1 LTGIAGE
8 NIKTETTMN
17 KFLITGFVILLS
29 VTSCLK
35 DLLCING
42 NSDLQTESRD
52 AEAFSAILNVTAVD
66 VIYHKADSTSI
77 TVKAESNLIPHISTK
92 TSDGRLE
99 IRTDP
104 KNACLDYNV
113 KPVITISSPELNN
126 LELTGS
132 GTITADTL
140 SGSTVSVK
148 LTGSGD
154 IRSAYI
160 SAGDFSYLVTGS
172 GNSNHDKVLCLNAD
186 FTITGSGDLNVKGNC
201 TNAKMKITGSGDI
214 KTGDF
219 KVSAADDVISG
230 SGNITTYVEDI
241 LTASITGSGNIYL
254 SGNPQVSQT
263 ITGSGRIIKQ

>member
-1 LTGIAGE
+1 LTGTAGE
-8 NIKTETTMN
+8 NIKIEMN
-17 KFLITGFVILLS
+17 MNRLIITGFITLLP
-29 VTSCLK
+29 VTSCIK

-42 NSDLQTESRD
+42 NSDLQTESRE

-66 VIYHKADSTSI
+66 VIYYKADSTSI
-77 TVKAESNLIPHISTK
+77 TVKAESNLLTHIVTK

-113 KPVITISSPELNN
+113 KPVITISSPELND

-154 IRSAYI
+154 IHTVYLSASDI
-160 SAGDFSYLVTGS
+160 TYLVTGS
-172 GNSNHDKVLCLNAD
+172 GNSIHDKVLCENAD
-186 FTITGSGDLNVKGNC
+186 FTITGSGNLNVKGSSTVAN
-201 TNAKMKITGSGDI
+201 MKITGSGDI
-214 KTGDF
+214 QTGDF
-219 KVSAADDVISG
+219 RVSVANDIISG

-254 SGNPQVSQT
+254 SGDPQVSQT
-263 ITGSGRIIKQ
+263 IIGSGRIIEQ

>member
-1 LTGIAGE
+1 
-8 NIKTETTMN
+8 MN
-17 KFLITGFVILLS
+17 KFIVTGFIFLLS
-29 VTSCLK
+29 VTSCIK

-52 AEAFSAILNVTAVD
+52 AEAFNAILNVTAVD
-66 VIYHKADSTSI
+66 VIYHKADSISI
-77 TVKAESNLIPHISTK
+77 TVTAESNLLPHIITR

-132 GTITADTL
+132 GTITADSL

-154 IRSAYI
+154 IQSAYI
-160 SAGDFSYLVTGS
+160 SAGDVSYLVTGS
-172 GNSNHDKVLCLNAD
+172 GNSSHHKVLCQNAD
-186 FTITGSGDLNVKGNC
+186 FTITGSGDLNVQGSG
-201 TNAKMKITGSGDI
+201 TDAKMKITGSGDI
-214 KTGDF
+214 KAGDF
-219 KVSAADDVISG
+219 HVSSANDIISG
-230 SGNITTYVEDI
+230 SGNIITYVEDI